1 MATTHSHH
9 AADHHDHAAGH
20 HVPGTMDVTAHER
33 TFHGFI
39 RLITWGVVASAAVL
53 IFLALAN
60 A

>member
-9 AADHHDHAAGH
+9 TADHHDHAAAH
-20 HVPGTMDVTAHER
+20 HVPGTMEIEEHER
-33 TFHGFI
+33 TFDGFV
-39 RLITWGVVASAAVL
+39 RLLTWGAASVIVVL